1 MKSVM
6 KVSCLRKVTNS
17 ASSCTGK
24 IVHVQ
29 MLVKVYVYACVITY
43 VAVL

>member
-1 MKSVM
+1 MKSVT

-17 ASSCTGK
+17 AGSCTGK

-29 MLVKVYVYACVITY
+29 MLFKVYLYACVITY
-43 VAVL
+43 V